1 MYCRIRSAGN
11 ITHTAGT
18 LNYRSRIEENMNT
31 SEYIYYTKVL
41 KEQLIPATGCTEP
54 IALAYAA
61 AVGRKTL
68 GMLPQKVTAAVSGS
82 IVKNVK
88 SVVVPATS
96 GMKGIESAIAAGIT
110 VGKEDSALEVLSCA
124 PPDTARKIS
133 MFLKQCPIEIALSS
147 SERVFD
153 IQITM
158 EAQGHTALVRIVD
171 THTNIV
177 LIQRN
182 GEILLEKEIPD
193 QDGSEEEGAILKISK
208 IVEYARTCS
217 MEDVSETIEHQIS
230 CNTALSEE
238 GMKGG
243 WGAEIGRL
251 LLLGKEAPD
260 VKLRAM
266 AAAAA
271 GSDARMSGCE
281 LPAVINSGSG
291 NQGLTVTMPIV
302 EYAKELNVGHEQLIR
317 ALVLANLIAVR
328 IKQSIGYLSA
338 YCGAI
343 CAGCSA
349 AAGVAFLYGGNESI
363 IEHTVVNGLAILS
376 GTICDG
382 AKPSC
387 AAKIAMAVN
396 AGLLGFQMAA
406 KGKEFV
412 HGEGIIKKGI
422 ENTIEEVGVLSR
434 DGMNITNKVIL
445 DIMVKG

>member
-1 MYCRIRSAGN
+1 M
-11 ITHTAGT
+11 
-18 LNYRSRIEENMNT
+18 
-31 SEYIYYTKVL
+31 
-41 KEQLIPATGCTEP
+41 
-54 IALAYAA
+54 AYAA

-68 GMLPQKVTAAVSGS
+68 GMLPEKVTAAVSGS
-82 IVKNVK
+82 IIKNVK
-88 SVVVPATS
+88 SVVVPATG
-96 GMKGIESAIAAGIT
+96 GMKGIETAIAAGIT
-110 VGKEDSALEVLSCA
+110 VGREDSALEVLSCA
-124 PPDTARKIS
+124 PADTGQKVNI
-133 MFLKQCPIEIALSS
+133 FLGQCPIAVELSS

-158 EAQGHTALVRIVD
+158 EAQGHTSFVRIVD

-177 LIQRN
+177 LIKRDA
-182 GEILLEKEIPD
+182 EILLEKEIPEED
-193 QDGSEEEGAILKISK
+193 DNAGESELLKISK
-208 IVEYARTCS
+208 IVEYAKTCA
-217 MEDVSETIEHQIS
+217 MEDVTETIENQIS

-251 LLLGKEAPD
+251 LLLEKEVPD
-260 VKLRAM
+260 IKLRAM

-302 EYAKELNVGHEQLIR
+302 EYAKELDADHEQLIR

-349 AAGVAFLYGGNESI
+349 AAGVAFLYGENESI

-396 AGLLGFQMAA
+396 AGLLGFQMA
-406 KGKEFV
+406 KEGKEFV

-422 ENTIEEVGVLSR
+422 ENTIEKVGVLSR
-434 DGMNITNKVIL
+434 DGMNVTNKVIL

>member
-1 MYCRIRSAGN
+1 MEEY
-11 ITHTAGT
+11 TA
-18 LNYRSRIEENMNT
+18 
-31 SEYIYYTKVL
+31 YTKIL

-61 AVGRKTL
+61 ALARGTL
-68 GMLPQKVTAAVSGS
+68 GTIPDSVEAAVSGS

-88 SVVVPATS
+88 SVVVPSTG
-96 GMKGIESAIAAGIT
+96 GMKGIDTAVAAGI
-110 VGKEDSALEVLSCA
+110 VAGDEKGILEVLSHA
-124 PPDTARKIS
+124 PEDAPKRIRQ
-133 MFLKQCPIEIALSS
+133 FLEKCPVKVKLAESGRI
-147 SERVFD
+147 FD
-153 IQITM
+153 ILITV
-158 EAQGHTALVRIVD
+158 EGGGHSCQVRIVD
-171 THTNIV
+171 THTNVV
-177 LIQRN
+177 LIRRD
-182 GEILLEKEIPD
+182 GEILLEKAVA
-193 QDGSEEEGAILKISK
+193 EEEHGAEEAVALEIKKIT
-208 IVEYARTCS
+208 EYARTCRL
-217 MEDVSETIEHQIS
+217 EDVEETIERQIA
-230 CNTALSEE
+230 CNAALSEE
-238 GMKGG
+238 GMNGG
-243 WGAEIGRL
+243 WGAEIGKTL
-251 LLLGKEAPD
+251 LAGEERPD
-260 VKLRAM
+260 VGLRAM

-291 NQGLTVTMPIV
+291 NQGITITMPV
-302 EYAKELNVGHEQLIR
+302 LEYAKELGASHEELIR
-317 ALVLANLIAVR
+317 SLVLANLIAVR

-349 AAGVAFLYGGNESI
+349 AAGVAYLYGADETL

-396 AGLLGFQMAA
+396 AGLLGFWMAR

-434 DGMNITNKVIL
+434 DGMNITNQVIL
-445 DIMVKG
+445 NIMVRNGEC

>member
-1 MYCRIRSAGN
+1 MV
-11 ITHTAGT
+11 
-18 LNYRSRIEENMNT
+18 EE
-31 SEYIYYTKVL
+31 YAAYTKVL

-61 AVGRKTL
+61 ALARGKL
-68 GMLPQKVTAAVSGS
+68 GILPESVEAAVSGS

-88 SVVVPATS
+88 SVVVPATG
-96 GMKGIESAIAAGIT
+96 GMKGIDTAVAAGI
-110 VGKEDSALEVLSCA
+110 VAGDEKGVLEVLSHT
-124 PPDTARKIS
+124 PEDTPERIRQFLEKCPVKVKLAESEKI
-133 MFLKQCPIEIALSS
+133 
-147 SERVFD
+147 FD
-153 IQITM
+153 ILITV
-158 EAQGHTALVRIVD
+158 EGGGHRCQVRIVD
-171 THTNIV
+171 THTNVV
-177 LIQRN
+177 LIRLDDK
-182 GEILLEKEIPD
+182 ILLEKAV
-193 QDGSEEEGAILKISK
+193 EEGDGNAEETVALEIEK
-208 IVEYARTCS
+208 IVEYARTCRL
-217 MEDVSETIEHQIS
+217 EDVRDTIEYQIA
-230 CNTALSEE
+230 CNAALSRE
-238 GMKGG
+238 GMNGG
-243 WGAEIGRL
+243 WGAEIGRTL
-251 LLLGKEAPD
+251 LAGEEKPD
-260 VKLRAM
+260 VGLRAM

-291 NQGLTVTMPIV
+291 NQGITITMPV
-302 EYAKELNVGHEQLIR
+302 LEYANELGASREELIR

-338 YCGAI
+338 YCGAV

-349 AAGVAFLYGGNESI
+349 AAGVAYLYGADETL

-396 AGLLGFQMAA
+396 AGLLGFHMAR

-434 DGMNITNKVIL
+434 DGMNITNQVIL
-445 DIMVKG
+445 NIMVKN

>member
-1 MYCRIRSAGN
+1 MDNR
-11 ITHTAGT
+11 
-18 LNYRSRIEENMNT
+18 
-31 SEYIYYTKVL
+31 EYIYYTKVL

-68 GMLPQKVTAAVSGS
+68 GILPEKVTAAVSGS

-88 SVVVPATS
+88 SVVVPATR

-110 VGKEDSALEVLSCA
+110 VGREDSALEVLACA
-124 PPDTARKIS
+124 PPDTAQKIS
-133 MFLKQCPIEIALSS
+133 TFLKKCPIKIELSG
-147 SERVFD
+147 SERIFD

-158 EAQGHTALVRIVD
+158 EAQGHTSFVRIVD

-177 LIQRN
+177 LIKRD
-182 GEILLEKEIPD
+182 EKILLEKEISS
-193 QDGSEEEGAILKISK
+193 QDNNSEKGDFLKISK
-208 IVEYARTCS
+208 IVEYAATCA
-217 MEDVSETIEHQIS
+217 MEDVSETIEHQIL

-251 LLLGKEAPD
+251 LLRGMETPD

-302 EYAKELNVGHEQLIR
+302 EYAKELNADHEQLIR

-349 AAGVAFLYGGNESI
+349 AAGVAFLCGQDESI

-396 AGLLGFQMAA
+396 AGLLGFQMAVE
-406 KGKEFV
+406 GKEFV

-434 DGMNITNKVIL
+434 DGMNITNQVIL

>member
-1 MYCRIRSAGN
+1 MDNR
-11 ITHTAGT
+11 
-18 LNYRSRIEENMNT
+18 
-31 SEYIYYTKVL
+31 EYIYYTKVL

-68 GMLPQKVTAAVSGS
+68 GILPEKVTAAVSGS

-88 SVVVPATS
+88 SVVVPATR

-110 VGKEDSALEVLSCA
+110 VGREDSALEVLACA
-124 PPDTARKIS
+124 PPDTAQKIS
-133 MFLKQCPIEIALSS
+133 TFLKKCPIKIELSG
-147 SERVFD
+147 SERIFD

-158 EAQGHTALVRIVD
+158 EAQGHTSFVRIVD

-177 LIQRN
+177 LIKRD
-182 GEILLEKEIPD
+182 EKILLEKEISS
-193 QDGSEEEGAILKISK
+193 QDNNSEKGDFLKISK
-208 IVEYARTCS
+208 IVEYAATCA
-217 MEDVSETIEHQIS
+217 MEDVSETIEHQIL

-251 LLLGKEAPD
+251 LLRGMETPD
-260 VKLRAM
+260 VKLRSM

-302 EYAKELNVGHEQLIR
+302 EYAKELNADHEQLIR

-349 AAGVAFLYGGNESI
+349 AAGVAFLYGQDESI

-396 AGLLGFQMAA
+396 AGLLGFQMAVE
-406 KGKEFV
+406 GKEFV

-434 DGMNITNKVIL
+434 DGMNITNQVIL

>member
-1 MYCRIRSAGN
+1 MEEY
-11 ITHTAGT
+11 TA
-18 LNYRSRIEENMNT
+18 
-31 SEYIYYTKVL
+31 YTKIL

-61 AVGRKTL
+61 ALARGTL
-68 GMLPQKVTAAVSGS
+68 GTIPDSVEAAVSGS

-88 SVVVPATS
+88 SVVVPSTG
-96 GMKGIESAIAAGIT
+96 GMKGIDTAVAAGI
-110 VGKEDSALEVLSCA
+110 VAGDEKGILEVLSHA
-124 PPDTARKIS
+124 PEDAPKRIRQ
-133 MFLKQCPIEIALSS
+133 FLEKCPVKVKLAESGRI
-147 SERVFD
+147 FD
-153 IQITM
+153 ILITV
-158 EAQGHTALVRIVD
+158 EGGGHSCQVRIVD
-171 THTNIV
+171 THTNVV
-177 LIQRN
+177 LIRRD
-182 GEILLEKEIPD
+182 GEILLEKAVA
-193 QDGSEEEGAILKISK
+193 EEEHGAEEAVALEIKKIT
-208 IVEYARTCS
+208 EYARTCRL
-217 MEDVSETIEHQIS
+217 EDVEETIERQIA
-230 CNTALSEE
+230 CNAALSEE
-238 GMKGG
+238 GMNGG
-243 WGAEIGRL
+243 WGAEIGKTL
-251 LLLGKEAPD
+251 LAGEERPD
-260 VKLRAM
+260 VGLRAM

-291 NQGLTVTMPIV
+291 NQGITITMPV
-302 EYAKELNVGHEQLIR
+302 LEYAKELGASHEELIR
-317 ALVLANLIAVR
+317 SLVLANLIAVR

-349 AAGVAFLYGGNESI
+349 AAGVAYLYGADETL

-396 AGLLGFQMAA
+396 AGLLGLWMAR

-434 DGMNITNKVIL
+434 DGMNITNQVIL
-445 DIMVKG
+445 NIMVRNGEC

>member
-1 MYCRIRSAGN
+1 MEEY
-11 ITHTAGT
+11 TA
-18 LNYRSRIEENMNT
+18 
-31 SEYIYYTKVL
+31 YTKIL

-61 AVGRKTL
+61 ALARGTL
-68 GMLPQKVTAAVSGS
+68 GTIPDSVEAAVSGS

-88 SVVVPATS
+88 SVVVPSTG
-96 GMKGIESAIAAGIT
+96 GMKGIDTAVAAGI
-110 VGKEDSALEVLSCA
+110 VAGDEKGILEVLSHA
-124 PPDTARKIS
+124 PEDAPKRIRQ
-133 MFLKQCPIEIALSS
+133 FLEKCPVKVKLAESGRI
-147 SERVFD
+147 FD
-153 IQITM
+153 ILITV
-158 EAQGHTALVRIVD
+158 EGGGHSCQVRIVD
-171 THTNIV
+171 THTNVV
-177 LIQRN
+177 LIRRD
-182 GEILLEKEIPD
+182 GEILLEKAVA
-193 QDGSEEEGAILKISK
+193 EEEHGAEEAVALEIKKIT
-208 IVEYARTCS
+208 EYARTCRL
-217 MEDVSETIEHQIS
+217 EDVEETIERQIA
-230 CNTALSEE
+230 CNAALSEE
-238 GMKGG
+238 GMNGG
-243 WGAEIGRL
+243 WGAEIGKTL
-251 LLLGKEAPD
+251 LAGEERPD
-260 VKLRAM
+260 VGLRAM

-291 NQGLTVTMPIV
+291 NQGITITMPV
-302 EYAKELNVGHEQLIR
+302 LEYAKELGASHEELIR
-317 ALVLANLIAVR
+317 SLVLANLIAVR

-349 AAGVAFLYGGNESI
+349 AAGVAYLYGADETL

-396 AGLLGFQMAA
+396 AGLLGFWMAR

-434 DGMNITNKVIL
+434 D
-445 DIMVKG
+445 

>member
-1 MYCRIRSAGN
+1 MDNR
-11 ITHTAGT
+11 
-18 LNYRSRIEENMNT
+18 
-31 SEYIYYTKVL
+31 EYIYYTKVL

-68 GMLPQKVTAAVSGS
+68 GILPEKVTAAVSGS

-88 SVVVPATS
+88 SVVVPATR

-110 VGKEDSALEVLSCA
+110 VGREDSALEVLACA
-124 PPDTARKIS
+124 PPDTAQKIS
-133 MFLKQCPIEIALSS
+133 TFLKKCPIKIELSG
-147 SERVFD
+147 SERIFD

-158 EAQGHTALVRIVD
+158 EAQGHTSFVRIVD

-177 LIQRN
+177 LIKRD
-182 GEILLEKEIPD
+182 EKILLEKEISS
-193 QDGSEEEGAILKISK
+193 QDNNSEKGDFLKISK
-208 IVEYARTCS
+208 IVEYATTCA
-217 MEDVSETIEHQIS
+217 MEDVSETIEHQIL

-251 LLLGKEAPD
+251 LLRGMETPD

-302 EYAKELNVGHEQLIR
+302 EYAKELNADHEQLIR

-349 AAGVAFLYGGNESI
+349 AAGVAFLYGQDESI

-396 AGLLGFQMAA
+396 AGLLGFQMAVE
-406 KGKEFV
+406 GKEFV

-434 DGMNITNKVIL
+434 DGMNITNQVIL

>member
-1 MYCRIRSAGN
+1 M
-11 ITHTAGT
+11 
-18 LNYRSRIEENMNT
+18 EE
-31 SEYIYYTKVL
+31 YLYYTKIL

-68 GMLPQKVTAAVSGS
+68 GMLPERITAAVSGS
-82 IVKNVK
+82 IIKNVK
-88 SVVVPATS
+88 SVVVPSTG
-96 GMKGIESAIAAGIT
+96 GMKGIETAIAAGT
-110 VGKEDSALEVLSCA
+110 VAGQEDCALEVLSCA
-124 PPDTARKIS
+124 PADTPEKIKR
-133 MFLKQCPIEIALSS
+133 FLRQCPVKITVAE

-153 IQITM
+153 IDIAM
-158 EAQGHTALVRIVD
+158 EAKGHTAQVRIID

-177 LIQRN
+177 LIRRDE
-182 GEILLEKEIPD
+182 EILLSKEIPKED
-193 QDGSEEEGAILKISK
+193 CPAGEDRILEISK

-217 MEDVSETIEHQIS
+217 LEDVSETIDRQIAY
-230 CNTALSEE
+230 NTALSAE
-238 GMKGG
+238 GMAGG
-243 WGAEIGRL
+243 WGAEIGRI
-251 LLLGKEAPD
+251 LLLGQAVPD
-260 VKLRAM
+260 VKFRAM

-291 NQGLTVTMPIV
+291 NQGLTITMPIV
-302 EYAKELNVGHEQLIR
+302 EYAKELNASHEQLIR
-317 ALVLANLIAVR
+317 AMVLANLTAVR
-328 IKQSIGYLSA
+328 IKQSIGCLSA

-349 AAGVAFLYGGNESI
+349 AAGVAFLYGEEESI

-387 AAKIAMAVN
+387 AAKIAMAVH
-396 AGLLGFQMAA
+396 AGLLGFQMA
-406 KGKEFV
+406 KEGKEFV

-434 DGMNITNKVIL
+434 DGMNMTNKVIL
-445 DIMVKG
+445 DIMVKE

>member
-1 MYCRIRSAGN
+1 M
-11 ITHTAGT
+11 
-18 LNYRSRIEENMNT
+18 EE
-31 SEYIYYTKVL
+31 YAAYTKIL

-61 AVGRKTL
+61 ALARGTL
-68 GMLPQKVTAAVSGS
+68 GTIPDSVEAAVSGS

-88 SVVVPATS
+88 SVVVPSTG
-96 GMKGIESAIAAGIT
+96 GMKGIDTAVAAGI
-110 VGKEDSALEVLSCA
+110 VAGDEQGILEVLSHA
-124 PPDTARKIS
+124 PEDAPERIRQ
-133 MFLKQCPIEIALSS
+133 FLEKCPVKVKLAESGRI
-147 SERVFD
+147 FD
-153 IQITM
+153 ILVSV
-158 EAQGHTALVRIVD
+158 EGGGHSCQVRIVD
-171 THTNIV
+171 THTNVV
-177 LIQRN
+177 LIRRD
-182 GEILLEKEIPD
+182 GEILLEKAVA
-193 QDGSEEEGAILKISK
+193 EEEHGAEEAVALEIKKIT
-208 IVEYARTCS
+208 EYARTCRL
-217 MEDVSETIEHQIS
+217 EDVEETIERQIA
-230 CNTALSEE
+230 CNAALSEE
-238 GMKGG
+238 GMNGG
-243 WGAEIGRL
+243 WGAEIGKTL
-251 LLLGKEAPD
+251 LAGEERPD
-260 VKLRAM
+260 VGLRAM

-291 NQGLTVTMPIV
+291 NQGITITMPV
-302 EYAKELNVGHEQLIR
+302 LEYAKELGASHEELIR
-317 ALVLANLIAVR
+317 SLVLANLIAVR

-349 AAGVAFLYGGNESI
+349 AAGVAYLYGADEKL

-396 AGLLGFQMAA
+396 AGLLGFWMAR

-434 DGMNITNKVIL
+434 DGMNITNQVIL
-445 DIMVKG
+445 NIMVRNGDC

>member
-1 MYCRIRSAGN
+1 M
-11 ITHTAGT
+11 
-18 LNYRSRIEENMNT
+18 EE
-31 SEYIYYTKVL
+31 YAAYTKIL

-61 AVGRKTL
+61 ALARGTL
-68 GMLPQKVTAAVSGS
+68 GMLPESVEAAVSGS

-88 SVVVPATS
+88 SVVVPATG
-96 GMKGIESAIAAGIT
+96 GMKGIDTAVAAGI
-110 VGKEDSALEVLSCA
+110 VAGDEKGVLEVLAHA
-124 PPDTARKIS
+124 PEDTPERIRQ
-133 MFLKQCPIEIALSS
+133 FLERCPVKVKLAD
-147 SERVFD
+147 SERIFD
-153 IQITM
+153 ILITM
-158 EAQGHTALVRIVD
+158 KGGGHICRVRIVD
-171 THTNIV
+171 THTNVV
-177 LIQRN
+177 LISRDE
-182 GEILLEKEIPD
+182 EILLEKTVAEKEEAEEAVALEI
-193 QDGSEEEGAILKISK
+193 KK
-208 IVEYARTCS
+208 IVEYARTCRL
-217 MEDVSETIEHQIS
+217 EDVEETIARQIS
-230 CNTALSEE
+230 CNSALSQE
-238 GMKGG
+238 GMNGG
-243 WGAEIGRL
+243 WGAEIGKTL
-251 LLLGKEAPD
+251 LAGEENPD
-260 VKLRAM
+260 VGLRAM

-291 NQGLTVTMPIV
+291 NQGITITMPIL
-302 EYAKELNVGHEQLIR
+302 EYAKELETGREELIR
-317 ALVLANLIAVR
+317 SLVLANLIAVR

-349 AAGVAFLYGGNESI
+349 AAGIAYLYGADETL

-396 AGLLGFQMAA
+396 AGLLGFHMAR

-434 DGMNITNKVIL
+434 DGMNITNQVIL
-445 DIMVKG
+445 NIMVKDEKGSGAQNGKDEEYEALYQS

>member
-1 MYCRIRSAGN
+1 
-11 ITHTAGT
+11 
-18 LNYRSRIEENMNT
+18 MNT
-31 SEYIYYTKVL
+31 REYIYYTKVL

-61 AVGRKTL
+61 AMGRKTL
-68 GMLPQKVTAAVSGS
+68 GMLPEKVTASVSGS
-82 IVKNVK
+82 IIKNVK
-88 SVVVPATS
+88 SVVVPATG
-96 GMKGIESAIAAGIT
+96 GMKGIETAIAAGIT
-110 VGKEDSALEVLSCA
+110 VGREDSALEVLSCA
-124 PPDTARKIS
+124 PADTAEKIS
-133 MFLKQCPIEIALSS
+133 RFLKQCPIMVELSP

-158 EAQGHTALVRIVD
+158 KAQGRTSAVRIVD

-177 LIQRN
+177 LIRRN
-182 GEILLEKEIPD
+182 AEILLEKEIP
-193 QDGSEEEGAILKISK
+193 GEEGNAEEGELLEISK
-208 IVEYARTCS
+208 IVEYAKTCS
-217 MEDVSETIEHQIS
+217 MEDVSETIEHQIL

-251 LLLGKEAPD
+251 LLLGKESPD
-260 VKLRAM
+260 IKLRAM

-291 NQGLTVTMPIV
+291 NQGLTVTMPVV
-302 EYAKELNVGHEQLIR
+302 EYAKELNAGHEQLIR

-349 AAGVAFLYGGNESI
+349 AAGVAFLYGENESI

-387 AAKIAMAVN
+387 AAKIAMAIN
-396 AGLLGFQMAA
+396 AGLLGFQMA
-406 KGKEFV
+406 KEGKEFV
-412 HGEGIIKKGI
+412 HGEGIVKKGI
-422 ENTIEEVGVLSR
+422 ENTIEKVGVLSR

>member
-1 MYCRIRSAGN
+1 M
-11 ITHTAGT
+11 
-18 LNYRSRIEENMNT
+18 EEYT
-31 SEYIYYTKVL
+31 YYTKVL

-61 AVGRKTL
+61 ALGRKTL
-68 GMLPQKVTAAVSGS
+68 GCLPEFVTAAVSGS
-82 IVKNVK
+82 IIKNVK
-88 SVVVPATS
+88 SVVVPATG
-96 GMKGIESAIAAGIT
+96 GMKGIETAVAAGIV
-110 VGKEDSALEVLSCA
+110 VGREDSALEVLSCA
-124 PPDTARKIS
+124 PADTAEKIIQ
-133 MFLKQCPIEIALSS
+133 FRRHCPV
-147 SERVFD
+147 RVELAESGRIFD

-158 EAQGHTALVRIVD
+158 EAKGHTSTVRIVD
-171 THTNIV
+171 THTNVV
-177 LIQRN
+177 LLKRDE
-182 GEILLEKEIPD
+182 EIILEKEISSKD
-193 QDGSEEEGAILKISK
+193 CQTEESRLLEISK

-217 MEDVSETIEHQIS
+217 LDDVSETIEYQIA
-230 CNTALSEE
+230 CNTALSKE
-238 GMKGG
+238 GMGGG
-243 WGAEIGRL
+243 WGAEIGRI
-251 LLLGKEAPD
+251 LLLGKETPD
-260 VKLRAM
+260 IKLRAM

-302 EYAKELNVGHEQLIR
+302 EYAKELGSDHEQLIR

-349 AAGVAFLYGGNESI
+349 AAGVAFLYGESESI

-396 AGLLGFQMAA
+396 AGLLGFQMARE
-406 KGKEFV
+406 GKEFV

-434 DGMNITNKVIL
+434 DGMNVTNKVIL

>member
-1 MYCRIRSAGN
+1 M
-11 ITHTAGT
+11 
-18 LNYRSRIEENMNT
+18 EE
-31 SEYIYYTKVL
+31 YLYYTKIL

-68 GMLPQKVTAAVSGS
+68 GMLPERITAAVSGS
-82 IVKNVK
+82 IIKNVK
-88 SVVVPATS
+88 SVVVPSTG
-96 GMKGIESAIAAGIT
+96 GMKGIETAIAAGT
-110 VGKEDSALEVLSCA
+110 VAGQEDCALEVLSCA
-124 PPDTARKIS
+124 PADTPEKIKR
-133 MFLKQCPIEIALSS
+133 FLRQCPVKITVAE

-153 IQITM
+153 IDIAM
-158 EAQGHTALVRIVD
+158 EAKGHTAQVRIID

-177 LIQRN
+177 LIRRDE
-182 GEILLEKEIPD
+182 EILLSKEIPKED
-193 QDGSEEEGAILKISK
+193 CPAGEDRILEISK

-217 MEDVSETIEHQIS
+217 LEDVSETIDRQIAY
-230 CNTALSEE
+230 NTALSAE
-238 GMKGG
+238 GMAGG
-243 WGAEIGRL
+243 WGAEIGRI
-251 LLLGKEAPD
+251 LLLGQAVPD
-260 VKLRAM
+260 VKFRAM

-291 NQGLTVTMPIV
+291 NQGLTITMPIV
-302 EYAKELNVGHEQLIR
+302 EYAKELNASHEQLIR
-317 ALVLANLIAVR
+317 AMVLANLTAVR
-328 IKQSIGYLSA
+328 IKQSIGCLSA

-349 AAGVAFLYGGNESI
+349 AAGVAFLYGEEESI
-363 IEHTVVNGLAILS
+363 IDHTVVNGLAILS

-387 AAKIAMAVN
+387 AAKIAMAVH
-396 AGLLGFQMAA
+396 AGLLGFQMA
-406 KGKEFV
+406 KEGKEFV

-434 DGMNITNKVIL
+434 DGMNMTNKVIL
-445 DIMVKG
+445 DIMVKE

>member
-1 MYCRIRSAGN
+1 MDNR
-11 ITHTAGT
+11 
-18 LNYRSRIEENMNT
+18 
-31 SEYIYYTKVL
+31 EYIYYTKVL

-68 GMLPQKVTAAVSGS
+68 GILPEKVTAAVSGS

-88 SVVVPATS
+88 SVVVPATR

-110 VGKEDSALEVLSCA
+110 VGREDSALEVLACA
-124 PPDTARKIS
+124 PPDTAQKIS
-133 MFLKQCPIEIALSS
+133 TFLKKCPIKIELSG
-147 SERVFD
+147 SERIFD

-158 EAQGHTALVRIVD
+158 EAQGHTSFVRIVD

-177 LIQRN
+177 LIKRD
-182 GEILLEKEIPD
+182 EKILLEKEISS
-193 QDGSEEEGAILKISK
+193 QDNNSEKGDFLKISK
-208 IVEYARTCS
+208 IVEYAATCA
-217 MEDVSETIEHQIS
+217 MEDVSETIEHQIL

-251 LLLGKEAPD
+251 LLRGMETPD

-302 EYAKELNVGHEQLIR
+302 EYAKELNADHEQLIR

-349 AAGVAFLYGGNESI
+349 AAGVAFLYGQDESI

-396 AGLLGFQMAA
+396 AGLLGFQMAVE
-406 KGKEFV
+406 GKEFV

-434 DGMNITNKVIL
+434 DGMNITNQVIL

>member
-1 MYCRIRSAGN
+1 M
-11 ITHTAGT
+11 
-18 LNYRSRIEENMNT
+18 EE
-31 SEYIYYTKVL
+31 YLYYTKIL

-68 GMLPQKVTAAVSGS
+68 GMLPERITAAVSGS
-82 IVKNVK
+82 IIKNVK
-88 SVVVPATS
+88 SVVVPSTG
-96 GMKGIESAIAAGIT
+96 GMKGIETAIAAGT
-110 VGKEDSALEVLSCA
+110 VAGQEDCALEVLSCA
-124 PPDTARKIS
+124 PADTPEKIKR
-133 MFLKQCPIEIALSS
+133 FLRQCPVKITVAE

-153 IQITM
+153 IDIAM
-158 EAQGHTALVRIVD
+158 EAKGHTAQVRIID

-177 LIQRN
+177 LIRRDE
-182 GEILLEKEIPD
+182 EILLSKEIPKED
-193 QDGSEEEGAILKISK
+193 CPAGEDRILEISK

-217 MEDVSETIEHQIS
+217 LEDVSETIDRQIAY
-230 CNTALSEE
+230 NTALSAE
-238 GMKGG
+238 GMAGG
-243 WGAEIGRL
+243 WGAEIGRI
-251 LLLGKEAPD
+251 LLLGQAVPD
-260 VKLRAM
+260 VKFRAM

-291 NQGLTVTMPIV
+291 NQGLTITMPIV
-302 EYAKELNVGHEQLIR
+302 EYAKELNASHEQLIR
-317 ALVLANLIAVR
+317 AMVLANLTAVR
-328 IKQSIGYLSA
+328 IKQSIGCLSA

-349 AAGVAFLYGGNESI
+349 AAGVAFLYGEEESI

-387 AAKIAMAVN
+387 AAKIAMAVH
-396 AGLLGFQMAA
+396 AGLLGFQMA
-406 KGKEFV
+406 KEGKEFV

-434 DGMNITNKVIL
+434 DGVNMTNKVIL
-445 DIMVKG
+445 DIMVKE

>member
-1 MYCRIRSAGN
+1 MDNR
-11 ITHTAGT
+11 
-18 LNYRSRIEENMNT
+18 
-31 SEYIYYTKVL
+31 EYIYYTKVL

-68 GMLPQKVTAAVSGS
+68 GILPEKVTAAVSGS

-88 SVVVPATS
+88 SVVVPATR

-110 VGKEDSALEVLSCA
+110 VGREDSALEVLACA
-124 PPDTARKIS
+124 PPDTAQKIS
-133 MFLKQCPIEIALSS
+133 TFLKKCPIKIELSG
-147 SERVFD
+147 SERIFD

-158 EAQGHTALVRIVD
+158 EAQGHTSFVRIVD

-177 LIQRN
+177 LIKRD
-182 GEILLEKEIPD
+182 EKILLEKEISS
-193 QDGSEEEGAILKISK
+193 QDNNSEKGDFLKISK
-208 IVEYARTCS
+208 IVEYAATCA
-217 MEDVSETIEHQIS
+217 MEDVSETIEHQIL

-251 LLLGKEAPD
+251 LLRGMETPD
-260 VKLRAM
+260 VKLRSM

-302 EYAKELNVGHEQLIR
+302 EYAKELNADHEQLIR

-349 AAGVAFLYGGNESI
+349 AAGVAFLYGQDESI

-387 AAKIAMAVN
+387 AANIAMAVN
-396 AGLLGFQMAA
+396 AGLLGFQMAVE
-406 KGKEFV
+406 GKEFV

-434 DGMNITNKVIL
+434 DGMNITNQVIL

>member
-1 MYCRIRSAGN
+1 M
-11 ITHTAGT
+11 
-18 LNYRSRIEENMNT
+18 
-31 SEYIYYTKVL
+31 
-41 KEQLIPATGCTEP
+41 
-54 IALAYAA
+54 
-61 AVGRKTL
+61 
-68 GMLPQKVTAAVSGS
+68 
-82 IVKNVK
+82 
-88 SVVVPATS
+88 
-96 GMKGIESAIAAGIT
+96 
-110 VGKEDSALEVLSCA
+110 
-124 PPDTARKIS
+124 
-133 MFLKQCPIEIALSS
+133 
-147 SERVFD
+147 
-153 IQITM
+153 
-158 EAQGHTALVRIVD
+158 RIVD

-177 LIQRN
+177 LIQRD

-302 EYAKELNVGHEQLIR
+302 EYAKELNAGHEQLIR

-406 KGKEFV
+406 EGKEFV

-434 DGMNITNKVIL
+434 DGMNVTNKVIL

>member
-1 MYCRIRSAGN
+1 MDTR
-11 ITHTAGT
+11 
-18 LNYRSRIEENMNT
+18 
-31 SEYIYYTKVL
+31 EYACYTKIL

-61 AVGRKTL
+61 AVGRETL
-68 GMLPQKVTAAVSGS
+68 GRLPEKVTAAVSGS

-88 SVVVPATS
+88 SVVVPATG
-96 GMKGIESAIAAGIT
+96 GMKGIETAIAAGIV
-110 VGKEDSALEVLSCA
+110 VGREDSALEVLSCA
-124 PPDTARKIS
+124 PTDTAEKIRH
-133 MFLKQCPIEIALSS
+133 FRKQCPIKVELSE

-158 EAQGHTALVRIVD
+158 EAENLSSLVRIVD

-177 LIQRN
+177 LIKRN
-182 GEILLEKEIPD
+182 DEVLLEKEIPGE
-193 QDGSEEEGAILKISK
+193 DGNVQEGELLEISK
-208 IVEYARTCS
+208 IVEYAQNCALT
-217 MEDVSETIEHQIS
+217 DVSETIEHQIA
-230 CNTALSEE
+230 CNTALSAE
-238 GMKGG
+238 GMSGG
-243 WGAEIGRL
+243 WGAEIGRIL
-251 LLLGKEAPD
+251 LSGKEAPD
-260 VKLRAM
+260 IKLRAM

-302 EYAKELNVGHEQLIR
+302 EYAKELGASHEQLLR
-317 ALVLANLIAVR
+317 ALVLANLTAVR

-349 AAGVAFLYGGNESI
+349 AAGVAFLYGENESI

-396 AGLLGFQMAA
+396 AGLLGFQMALA
-406 KGKEFV
+406 GKEFV

-445 DIMVKG
+445 DIMVKE

>member
-1 MYCRIRSAGN
+1 M
-11 ITHTAGT
+11 
-18 LNYRSRIEENMNT
+18 EE
-31 SEYIYYTKVL
+31 YLYYTKIL

-68 GMLPQKVTAAVSGS
+68 GMLPERITAAVSGS
-82 IVKNVK
+82 IIKNVK
-88 SVVVPATS
+88 SVVVPSTG
-96 GMKGIESAIAAGIT
+96 GMKGIETAIAAGT
-110 VGKEDSALEVLSCA
+110 VAGQEDCALEVLSCA
-124 PPDTARKIS
+124 PADTPEKIKR
-133 MFLKQCPIEIALSS
+133 FLRQCPVKITVAE

-153 IQITM
+153 IDIAM
-158 EAQGHTALVRIVD
+158 EAKGHTAQVRIID

-177 LIQRN
+177 LIRRDE
-182 GEILLEKEIPD
+182 EILLSKEIPKED
-193 QDGSEEEGAILKISK
+193 CPAGEDRILEISK

-217 MEDVSETIEHQIS
+217 LEDVSETIDRQIAY
-230 CNTALSEE
+230 NTALSAE
-238 GMKGG
+238 GMAGG
-243 WGAEIGRL
+243 WGAEIGRI
-251 LLLGKEAPD
+251 LLLGQAVPD

-291 NQGLTVTMPIV
+291 NQGLTITMPIV
-302 EYAKELNVGHEQLIR
+302 EYAKELNASHEQLIR
-317 ALVLANLIAVR
+317 AMVLANLTAVR
-328 IKQSIGYLSA
+328 IKQSIGCLSA

-349 AAGVAFLYGGNESI
+349 AAGVAFLYGEEESI

-387 AAKIAMAVN
+387 AAKIAMAVH
-396 AGLLGFQMAA
+396 AGLLGFQMA
-406 KGKEFV
+406 KEGKEFV

-434 DGMNITNKVIL
+434 DGMNMTNKVIL
-445 DIMVKG
+445 DIMVKE

>member
-1 MYCRIRSAGN
+1 M
-11 ITHTAGT
+11 
-18 LNYRSRIEENMNT
+18 EE
-31 SEYIYYTKVL
+31 YLYYTKIL

-68 GMLPQKVTAAVSGS
+68 GMLPERITAAVSGS
-82 IVKNVK
+82 IIKNVK
-88 SVVVPATS
+88 SVVVPSTG
-96 GMKGIESAIAAGIT
+96 GMKGIETAIAAGT
-110 VGKEDSALEVLSCA
+110 VAGQEDCALEVLSCA
-124 PPDTARKIS
+124 PADTPEKIKR
-133 MFLKQCPIEIALSS
+133 FLRQCPVKITVAE

-153 IQITM
+153 IDIAM
-158 EAQGHTALVRIVD
+158 EAKGHTAQVRIID

-177 LIQRN
+177 LIRRDE
-182 GEILLEKEIPD
+182 EILLSKEIPKED
-193 QDGSEEEGAILKISK
+193 CPAGEDRILEISK

-217 MEDVSETIEHQIS
+217 LEDVSETIDRQIAY
-230 CNTALSEE
+230 NTALSAE
-238 GMKGG
+238 GMAGS
-243 WGAEIGRL
+243 WGAEIGRI
-251 LLLGKEAPD
+251 LLLGQAVPD
-260 VKLRAM
+260 VKFRAM

-291 NQGLTVTMPIV
+291 NQGLTITMPIV
-302 EYAKELNVGHEQLIR
+302 EYAKELNASHEQLIR
-317 ALVLANLIAVR
+317 AMVLANLTAVR
-328 IKQSIGYLSA
+328 IKQSIGCLSA

-349 AAGVAFLYGGNESI
+349 AAGVAFLYGEEESI

-387 AAKIAMAVN
+387 AAKIAMAVH
-396 AGLLGFQMAA
+396 AGLLGFQMA
-406 KGKEFV
+406 KEGKEFV
-412 HGEGIIKKGI
+412 HGEGIIKKGS

-434 DGMNITNKVIL
+434 DGMNMTNNVIL
-445 DIMVKG
+445 DIMVKE